1 MAEQGTGGDRVAI
14 ITGAGGLRFNTEIR
28 GHTVVTDQPE
38 RGGGTD
44 TAPTPLDL
52 LPVAL
57 GSCII
62 LYAHQFCAARKISD
76 EGLRVEVRWET
87 ANAPKRISRF
97 DVRVILPDGLPDEY
111 RAAIERA
118 VLACPVHNT
127 LAHAPELNIE
137 LLAAAGV
144 R

>member
-1 MAEQGTGGDRVAI
+1 MAEQGLSGDRVAI

-62 LYAHQFCAARKISD
+62 LYAHQFCATRKISD

-87 ANAPKRISRF
+87 ASAPKRISRF
-97 DVRVILPDGLPDEY
+97 DVRVILPDDLPEEY

-127 LAHAPELNIE
+127 LAHAPVMNIE
-137 LLAAAGV
+137 LLAGAEV
-144 R
+144 